1 MSLYPKA
8 FEFEESKKSALKGF
22 ATQHGIKPPNNQTF
36 GFKTFLMAVKQK
48 ALEKIKL
55 QTKVRLVLRA
65 GMERI
70 CPTAD
75 VQSVIE
81 VQKFRS
87 KTNCFGVNGFG

>member
-1 MSLYPKA
+1 
-8 FEFEESKKSALKGF
+8 
-22 ATQHGIKPPNNQTF
+22 
-36 GFKTFLMAVKQK
+36 
-48 ALEKIKL
+48 
-55 QTKVRLVLRA
+55 LRA